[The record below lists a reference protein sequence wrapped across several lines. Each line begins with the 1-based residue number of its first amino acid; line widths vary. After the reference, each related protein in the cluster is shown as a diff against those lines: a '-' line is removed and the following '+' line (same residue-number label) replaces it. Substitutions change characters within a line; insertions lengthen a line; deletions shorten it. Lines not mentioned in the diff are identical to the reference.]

1 MPDLN
6 TRLIS
11 FAGSA
16 VAVEYQG
23 RRAEAIVDYVFR
35 YVGTAGG
42 QVPHQTLCLV
52 SDDVGGKLWLCES
65 DDDDPRRTT
74 SDGWMAE
81 YLLGRTCYHLAD
93 QSRGGL
99 LFHAAGLSW
108 GELGVILPGR
118 IGAGKT
124 TLAAWLLTQGFRY
137 LTDELVFVPQGDDTF
152 QALIRPLNVK
162 PVARPL
168 LRGLFHTV
176 GYDHAGSVHSGRPT
190 RSGQPR
196 PLKDSLILSGPTGDL
211 VSPELLSPHRPLSE
225 AGIRLIVFPH
235 YRPDCRLDVTRLS
248 KARAGLALMECLI
261 NARNLPQY
269 GFEEVVRLARAV
281 PAYRLTYSDFAQL
294 RDVFSEIGAGEL
306 CR

>member
-1 MPDLN
+1 MN

-11 FAGSA
+11 FAGST

-35 YVGTAGG
+35 YVGSAGG
-42 QVPHQTLCLV
+42 QVPHRTLCLI
-52 SDDVGGKLWLCES
+52 SDEVGGDLRLCES
-65 DDDDPRRTT
+65 DDDEPRRTT

-93 QSRGGL
+93 RSRGGL

-137 LTDELVFVPQGDDTF
+137 LTDELVFVPHGDDTF
-152 QALIRPLNVK
+152 KALIRPLNVK
-162 PVARPL
+162 PVARPV
-168 LRGLFHTV
+168 LRRLFRAV
-176 GYDHAGSVHSGRPT
+176 GYDRAGSVRPGQRA
-190 RSGQPR
+190 RSGQLHP
-196 PLKDSLILSGPTGDL
+196 PQDGLILSGPTGDL

-225 AGIRLIVFPH
+225 AGMHLIVFPQ
-235 YRPDCRLDVTRLS
+235 YRPDCRLDVTRLT
-248 KARAGLALMECLI
+248 KARAGLALLECLI

-294 RDVFSEIGAGEL
+294 KDVFSEMGAGEL

>member
-6 TRLIS
+6 RRLIS
-11 FAGSA
+11 FAGST

-35 YVGTAGG
+35 YVDSASGE
-42 QVPHQTLCLV
+42 VPYRTLCLI
-52 SDDVGGKLWLCES
+52 SDNAGGELRLCES
-65 DDDDPRRTT
+65 DGTDPRRTS

-93 QSRGGL
+93 RSHGGL

-108 GELGVILPGR
+108 GEPGMILPGR

-124 TLAAWLLTQGFRY
+124 TLTAWLLTQGFCY
-137 LTDELVFVPQGDDTF
+137 LTDELVFVPRGNDTF

-168 LRGLFHTV
+168 LRRLFHAV
-176 GYDHAGSVHSGRPT
+176 GCDQAGSVHLGRQT

-196 PLKDSLILSGPTGDL
+196 SLEDGLILSGPTGDL
-211 VSPELLSPHRPLSE
+211 VSPALLSSHRPLNE
-225 AGIRLIVFPH
+225 AGICLIVFPH
-235 YRPDCRLDVTRLS
+235 YRPDCRLDVTRLTR
-248 KARAGLALMECLI
+248 AQAGLALMECLI
-261 NARNLPQY
+261 NARNLPRY

-294 RDVFSEIGAGEL
+294 GDVFSKMGAGEL

>member
-6 TRLIS
+6 RRLIS
-11 FAGSA
+11 FAGST

-42 QVPHQTLCLV
+42 PEPHRTLCLI
-52 SDDVGGKLWLCES
+52 SDDAGGELRLCES
-65 DDDDPRRTT
+65 DDAEPRRTA

-108 GELGVILPGR
+108 GELGMILPGR

-137 LTDELVFVPQGDDTF
+137 LTDELVYVPQGDDTF
-152 QALIRPLNVK
+152 QAFIRPLNVK

-168 LRGLFHTV
+168 LRRLFHAV
-176 GYDHAGSVHSGRPT
+176 GCDQAGSGHPGQRAA
-190 RSGQPR
+190 SGQPR
-196 PLKDSLILSGPTGDL
+196 PSQDGLVLSGPTGDL
-211 VSPELLSPHRPLSE
+211 VSPELLSPHRPFSE
-225 AGIRLIVFPH
+225 AGLRLIVFPR
-235 YRPDCRLDVTRLS
+235 YRPDCRLDVTRLTR
-248 KARAGLALMECLI
+248 ARAGLALMECLI

-269 GFEEVVRLARAV
+269 GFDEAVRLARTV
-281 PAYRLTYSDFAQL
+281 PAYRLAYSDFAQL
-294 RDVFSEIGAGEL
+294 EDVFSEMGAGEL